1 MCFGPF
7 FQIVEYSPLY
17 PVGQFYGVEF
27 GPGFGVSCMFCWLE
41 DRTLLRRWA
50 RSGIDLG
57 NQLDSSGSVFLCQSP
72 NIPHESGFYQ
82 IIM

>member
-50 RSGIDLG
+50 RSFHAGAGLG
-57 NQLDSSGSVFLCQSP
+57 GLHFL
-72 NIPHESGFYQ
+72 
-82 IIM
+82 